1 MRVLDDGT
9 IIRSEEGNDH
19 YDPHPTKARTAL
31 YWMFSLFGALAVAGI
46 AAGEVF
52 PALFGDGVDNFFGE
66 LLLAAGPLVVG
77 GSVLV
82 AVILYNVKKARA
94 KRYGFGPL
102 MKSGLY
108 ALLGAGCGLLLMLA
122 LTLVAAFI
130 GQILIGIVVLVVLLG
145 LLSR

>member
-9 IIRSEEGNDH
+9 IIRNEEGNDH

-31 YWMFSLFGALAVAGI
+31 YWTFSIFGALIVANI
-46 AAGEVF
+46 AAWKVF
-52 PALFGDGVDNFFGE
+52 PALFGGGADNFFGE
-66 LLLAAGPLVVG
+66 LLAAVGPLVVV
-77 GSVLV
+77 GSVLA
-82 AVILYNVKKARA
+82 AVIVYNVKKARA

-108 ALLGAGCGLLLMLA
+108 ALLGAGGGLLLLLA
-122 LTLVAAFI
+122 LNLIAAFI
-130 GQILIGIVVLVVLLG
+130 GQIIIAIVVLVIMFG